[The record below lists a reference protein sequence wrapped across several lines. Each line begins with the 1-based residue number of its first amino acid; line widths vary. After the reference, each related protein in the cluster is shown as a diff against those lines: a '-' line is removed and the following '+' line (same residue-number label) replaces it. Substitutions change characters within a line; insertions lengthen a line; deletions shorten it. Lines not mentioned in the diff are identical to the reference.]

1 MHPGLKLFLLFIF
14 AMPGFA
20 QELPPILAFRTD
32 EYHGGSQNWML
43 SQSPSQ
49 FIYAANNLGL
59 LEFNGQQ
66 WALYPSP
73 NETILRSVT
82 VYNDRIYTGNY
93 MDFGYW
99 ERLADGQLKY
109 QSLSD
114 EVADKIVPDEQFWNI
129 LVHEGYVVFQSLHQF
144 FLYQP
149 ATGSIETITP
159 EDGIFKVFPYR
170 NSLYFTDPK
179 NQLSRLEA
187 GKILP
192 VLSPGASAP
201 PILHLWEE
209 DDNLLV
215 QTATDGC
222 FSLVDGSLVPVPDRH
237 PFLAKKRLYSALHLR
252 GGGNAFGTISNG
264 IYITDEAGQLRYHLH
279 QLNGLT
285 NNTILSLFED
295 EQQNIWAGTD
305 NGINCI
311 NLTAPFRKYTDNTGQ
326 LGTVYASAVYE
337 DNLYLGSNQGLFVKK
352 NHSDVPFHL
361 IPGTRGQVWSLFEHQ
376 GRLFCGHDAGT
387 FLIRDQAATALS
399 SFGGTWDFQAIPGRP
414 DLLLQGGYFGLSV
427 LELKNGQWQF
437 RNKIMGFDYSARFMG
452 FSREAALYVSH
463 EYRGVYGLKLDD
475 DLRRVV
481 EQKAYATPAKGRNAG
496 LLSFQ
501 DEVYYFSKEGIHLLQ
516 DFDRGFRR
524 DSVLSNM
531 VKAADF
537 TSGHMTS
544 TKDRLWFFTQSGI
557 NFLHQGA
564 LSHQLQLRKF
574 PISAELVN
582 AKAGYENVTVLGL
595 DTLLIGTAD
604 GYLVLNMPS
613 DQFPPHEIHLTRAVS
628 SSHQLPT
635 RQLPL
640 GEGGDVPFKA
650 NNLSFSFAAPV
661 YNKFIAA
668 RFQYRLQGIQ
678 DTWSELSEAATV
690 NFPNLP
696 HGSYTLE
703 ARSYLWHRYSENT
716 VAYSFSIL
724 PPWYASTMAMAAYFI
739 GFCSL
744 IYLLHRTYTRYYRR
758 KQKLWQE
765 ENEKMVAAQK
775 RDAELKLS
783 RINNQQLQ
791 QDIENKNREMAI
803 STMSLVKKNE
813 LLQQIKDNL
822 LAAQKP
828 EQNIREVI
836 RTIDKNIDEAE
847 TWNLFKDA
855 FENAD
860 QDFFKKIK
868 ELHPELTP
876 NDLKLCAYLRLNLSS
891 KEIAPMLNISVRSVE
906 VKRYRLRKKMELEH
920 EDGLVD
926 YILNL

>member
-1 MHPGLKLFLLFIF
+1 MLFLLLILSI
-14 AMPGFA
+14 PGFT
-20 QELPPILAFRTD
+20 QELPPILAFKTD
-32 EYHGGSQNWML
+32 VYHGGSQNWML
-43 SQSPSQ
+43 SQDRSQ

-66 WALYPSP
+66 WSLYPSP

-99 ERLADGQLKY
+99 ERMANGQLEY
-109 QSLSD
+109 RSLSD
-114 EVADKIVPDEQFWNI
+114 AVAEKIAPDEQFWNI
-129 LVHEGYVVFQSLHQF
+129 IIHEGYVVFQSLHQF

-149 ATGSIETITP
+149 ETGAINIITP
-159 EDGIFKVFPYR
+159 EGGIFKVFPHQS
-170 NSLYFTDPK
+170 SLYFTNPQ

-187 GKILP
+187 GQI
-192 VLSPGASAP
+192 SPLLAADASSP
-201 PILHLWEE
+201 QILHLWEE
-209 DDNLLV
+209 DDKILV

-222 FSLVDGSLVPVPDRH
+222 FILLDGGLVPVPDRH
-237 PFLAKKRLYSALHLR
+237 PFLAKKRLYSAVNLR

-264 IYITDEAGQLRYHLH
+264 IYITDDEGKLQYHLH
-279 QLNGLT
+279 QVNGLT

-326 LGTVYASAVYE
+326 LGTVYASAVHE

-387 FLIRDQAATALS
+387 FLVRDQAAAAVA
-399 SFGGTWDFQAIPGRP
+399 SFGGTWDFLAVPGRP

-437 RNKIMGFDYSARFMG
+437 RNKIAGFDYSARFMG
-452 FSREAALYVSH
+452 FSREDALYVSH

-496 LLSFQ
+496 LVSFQ
-501 DEVYYFSKEGIHLLQ
+501 DHVYYFSKEGFHLLQ

-524 DSVLSNM
+524 DSVLSS
-531 VKAADF
+531 VITPEDY
-537 TSGHMTS
+537 TSGRMTS

-557 NFLHQGA
+557 NFLHQGS
-564 LSHQLQLRKF
+564 LSSQLQLREI
-574 PISAELVN
+574 PISAELIN
-582 AKAGYENVTVLGL
+582 AKAGYENVTVIGQ
-595 DTLLIGTAD
+595 DDLLIGTAD
-604 GYLVLNMPS
+604 GYLVLNMPT
-613 DQFPPHEIHLTRAVS
+613 DQFPAHEIHLTRAIS
-628 SSHQLPT
+628 NSHQQPSK
-635 RQLPL
+635 QLPL
-640 GEGGDVPFKA
+640 REGGGIPFQG
-650 NNLSFSFAAPV
+650 NNLSFSFAVPV
-661 YNKFIAA
+661 YNKFFAT
-668 RFQYRLQGIQ
+668 RFQYRLQGMQ
-678 DTWSELSEAATV
+678 DTWSELSEASTV

-703 ARSYLWHRYSENT
+703 ARSYLWQGFSENT
-716 VAYSFSIL
+716 VAYSFTIL
-724 PPWYASTMAMAAYFI
+724 PPWYASNLAMAAYFI

-744 IYLLHRTYTRYYRR
+744 IYLLHRAYTRYYRR

-765 ENEKMVAAQK
+765 ENEKRVAAQQ

-920 EDGLVD
+920 EAGLVE